1 MPALLAVFAHPD
13 DESLSAGGLLAR
25 VADAGWHTGVVT
37 ATWTAGTHREPEL
50 AAALRVLGAGAPRF
64 LGYADAKVPESA
76 PGEVRLLD
84 AALEDAVARLGGY
97 VSEFAP
103 DVIVTHD
110 ALGGLT
116 GHPDHARTHEVAA
129 GAAEAAGV
137 PLWSATHPPSAL
149 RDWGALLRP
158 GQSPRV
164 LPEERADLRLD
175 VRPWLDRKCAAI
187 LAHAS
192 EVERGAAPGRLAAM
206 AEDVRGRLL
215 GTEWYETGGA
225 GPEVP

>member
-25 VADAGWHTGVVT
+25 AGDAGWHTGVVT
-37 ATWTAGTHREPEL
+37 ATWTAGTHREGEL
-50 AAALRVLGAGAPRF
+50 AEALRVLGAGAPRF
-64 LGYADAKVPESA
+64 LGYANAKVPESA

-97 VSEFAP
+97 VSEFGP

-116 GHPDHARTHEVAA
+116 GHPDHVRTHEVAA

-137 PLWSATHPPSAL
+137 PLWCATHPESAL

-158 GQSPRV
+158 GQTPYAV
-164 LPEERADLRLD
+164 PEERADLRLD
-175 VRPWLDRKCAAI
+175 VGPWRERKLAAI

-192 EVERGAAPGRLAAM
+192 EAERGAAPGRIAAM
-206 AEDVRGRLL
+206 AAETRGRLL

-225 GPEVP
+225 GPEAP